1 MKTKRSKAKIRGDRK
16 GISVPCSEPA
26 QELRILRPDAAG
38 IDCGAQEHYVAVPPE
53 RVSAGQP
60 TVRRFSAF
68 TEGLDAVVDW
78 LKDCRVTTVAME
90 STGVY
95 WIPLHQKL
103 ETAGIEVYLVN
114 ARHVRHVPGRKTDV
128 QDSPVAAST
137 APLRAVECFFPAR
150 GHHLPAAESPS
161 PSR

>member
-1 MKTKRSKAKIRGDRK
+1 MKTRRSKAKIRVGQKRL
-16 GISVPCSEPA
+16 SVICSEPE
-26 QELRILRPDAAG
+26 QKPEILRPDAGG
-38 IDCGAQEHYVAVPPE
+38 IDCGAQEHYIAVPPD
-53 RVSAGQP
+53 RVSVGQP

-114 ARHVRHVPGRKTDV
+114 ARHVPFAIEGWRR
-128 QDSPVAAST
+128 
-137 APLRAVECFFPAR
+137 
-150 GHHLPAAESPS
+150 
-161 PSR
+161 